1 MGSVEVAA
9 CVTPITSLLSLSVL
23 WGDIILS
30 MPATIGKPMS
40 CIPVTVSCQSLLYLA
55 NCDRK
60 QLGELVALKGLFQ
73 QTCSSKR
80 RSYELSHYPSLKGLM
95 GFVTLLAA
103 QVRQKVPSDRRE
115 GRKKIGN
122 SVLVGDDGLTFP
134 RLIGRIVS
142 KS

>member
-1 MGSVEVAA
+1 MVHFFQNK
-9 CVTPITSLLSLSVL
+9 SLRLLQLGNLV
-23 WGDIILS
+23 
-30 MPATIGKPMS
+30 S
-40 CIPVTVSCQSLLYLA
+40 CIPVTVSCQSLYYLA
-55 NCDRK
+55 NCDRE

-73 QTCSSKR
+73 QACSSKR
-80 RSYELSHYPSLKGLM
+80 RSYELSYYPSLKGLM

-103 QVRQKVPSDRRE
+103 QVRQEAPSDRRE
-115 GRKKIGN
+115 GREKKIGN